1 MKSKLKLLFI
11 TFCVVLFFV
20 SCSTLDAI
28 KSDISE
34 AFSGIKNIEKSSDY
48 AENGGSLFTVKY
60 QVPKDYS
67 KAYSFRTGK
76 PHSLLKKIPA
86 EVTKLRTA
94 NPSQYVK
101 KTCDFIKANST
112 DDFERIKIAHDIVA
126 VNIKYDAA
134 GYWSGN
140 LPEQDYETV
149 LKTGLAVCEGY
160 SNTLGRFLDV
170 LGFKNQIVHGY
181 ARGVGTSLLE
191 ESEIESNHAWNM
203 VKIADE
209 YYLIDCTWDSGYMNG
224 KKSVQEY
231 TTDYL
236 FLKPEH
242 FIYTHYPESKGNQL
256 LDSPVTKKEF
266 IELADFEPKFF
277 DAVQF
282 SELPKKQ
289 NECKSSVQFEYNLI
303 SDGTLSFVVT
313 DCSTNK
319 KIQNAV
325 FNLKTDKNVKTMIQ
339 FPKAA
344 NYRISLFYR
353 PKNAKSGSF
362 CGEFY
367 VKAEEASS
375 VQYPEVYENS
385 FNASLISPLEMPL
398 KRGQSYHFEV
408 SCPEK
413 NFVAIINGKTFTQM
427 NKNEKGNFELDFV
440 IPSNCSKINIGAA
453 SSERGNYQ
461 TAAAFICK

>member
-11 TFCVVLFFV
+11 TFCVVLVFV

-34 AFSGIKNIEKSSDY
+34 AFNGIKNIEKSSDY
-48 AENGGSLFTVKY
+48 AESGGTLFTVKY
-60 QVPKDYS
+60 QTPQDYS
-67 KAYSFRTGK
+67 KAYSFRTGRV
-76 PHSLLKKIPA
+76 HSLVKKIPA
-86 EVTKLRTA
+86 EITKLRTT

-101 KTCDFIKANST
+101 KCCEFIKANST

-134 GYWSGN
+134 SFWSGN

-160 SNTLGRFLDV
+160 SNTLERFLDV

-181 ARGVGTSLLE
+181 ARGVGTSLLD
-191 ESEIESNHAWNM
+191 ESELESNHAWNM
-203 VKIADE
+203 VKISNE

-242 FIYTHYPESKGNQL
+242 FIYTHYPESKGEQL
-256 LDSPVTKKEF
+256 LSSPVSKKEF
-266 IELADFEPKFF
+266 IELADFRPEFF
-277 DAVQF
+277 DVAEFV
-282 SELPKKQ
+282 ELPKKQ

-303 SDGTLSFVVT
+303 SDGSFSFVVT

-319 KIQNAV
+319 EIQNAV
-325 FNLKTDKNVKTMIQ
+325 FNLKTDNNIKTMIQ
-339 FPKAA
+339 FPKET
-344 NYRISLFYR
+344 NYKISIFYR
-353 PKNAKSGSF
+353 PKNAKRGSW

-367 VKAEEASS
+367 VKATEASS
-375 VQYPEVYENS
+375 VQYPQVYENS
-385 FNASLISPLEMPL
+385 FNATLISPIEMPL
-398 KRGQSYHFEV
+398 KRGQSYHFEL
-408 SCPEK
+408 SCPDK
-413 NFVAIINGKTFTQM
+413 KFVAIINGKSFTQM
-427 NKNEKGNFELDFV
+427 KKNGNGNFEADFE
-440 IPSNCSKINIGAA
+440 IPSGASKINIGAA
-453 SSERGNYQ
+453 SSERGSYQ
-461 TAAAFICK
+461 IVAAFICK